1 MECEK
6 ELISKNDKNIAKIN
20 NLSSSLNE
28 QKNIN
33 VNINNE

>member
-1 MECEK
+1 MKNEK
-6 ELISKNDKNIAKIN
+6 ELISNNEENTIKIN

-33 VNINNE
+33 ANINKE

>member
-1 MECEK
+1 MESEK
-6 ELISKNDKNIAKIN
+6 KLISKNEKNTVKIN

-33 VNINNE
+33 ANINNE